1 VRVSAA
7 PGRVTRSSRNELLA
21 THSSTPVSDTVR
33 RSRNGGIIRTL
44 LRFPLFY
51 KILVANAV
59 LVALV
64 TIASVAITN
73 AAVDEDI
80 SFALLFG
87 AGIVLSVIV
96 NALILRLALMPLKQL
111 EATARKVQD
120 GDLTARVAEMDLAD
134 RDLERLAATF
144 NMMLESAEAYRGRL
158 RDVAAR
164 ALTAQEEERRRIAQ
178 ELHDGIAQTLAALRV
193 RLRVARAAE
202 DGAKVEALDG
212 ISADIGAATEEIR
225 RIAQG
230 LRPPALDMLGLSP
243 AIESYAR
250 SVAETNG
257 LRIDTDIT
265 ATDGVLSSEAELALY
280 RIVQEALS
288 NVARHS
294 GATSARVDLEV
305 LPGAVHAVISD
316 TGRGFHVAAEM
327 ARGGLGLFGMQER
340 GAYLGGSVEIESTPG
355 SGTRVRVTIPT
366 VETARYVRDDSHP
379 ADG

>member
-1 VRVSAA
+1 M
-7 PGRVTRSSRNELLA
+7 TRS
-21 THSSTPVSDTVR
+21 
-33 RSRNGGIIRTL
+33 L

-64 TIASVAITN
+64 TVASVATASVAAARENTSIAMLLG
-73 AAVDEDI
+73 AAVII
-80 SFALLFG
+80 S
-87 AGIVLSVIV
+87 IIV
-96 NALILRLALMPLKQL
+96 NALILRLALIPLKRL
-111 EATARKVQD
+111 EETAARVQE
-120 GDLTARVAEMDLAD
+120 GDLSARVPESDLAD
-134 RDLERLAATF
+134 RDIERLATMF
-144 NMMLESAEAYRGRL
+144 NMMLDSAEAYRSRL
-158 RDVAAR
+158 RDVAVR

-202 DGAKVEALDG
+202 GETRQDALES
-212 ISADIGAATEEIR
+212 ISTDIGAATEEIR

-250 SVAETNG
+250 SVAEANG
-257 LRIDTDIT
+257 LRIDTDIV
-265 ATDGVLSSEAELALY
+265 ATDGMLSPDAELALY

-294 GATSARVDLEV
+294 GARSARVDLDV
-305 LPGAVHAVISD
+305 ANGTVQTVISD
-316 TGRGFHVAAEM
+316 TGRGFAVAAEM

-340 GAYLGGSVEIESTPG
+340 GAYLGGTVEIESTPG
-355 SGTRVRVTIPT
+355 GGTRVRVTIPT
-366 VETARYVRDDSHP
+366 VETARHV
-379 ADG
+379 